1 MLFYY
6 LKQQTNVNS
15 KKEKK
20 IDVKYRRNDIDRRAF
35 EKFSKSI
42 IDDRKKRASEGLAV
56 IYEDADK
63 WGLLSKVFPPTQL
76 STFSLCSI
84 ALLPHDALQRR
95 MHRKLARSL
104 KCFYRHVLSRMNHY
118 EYATVSILLA
128 FRDYRRASLMHMR
141 EARIFIQ
148 TFPSQ

>member
-1 MLFYY
+1 MRAPLEGVPSDPQVFLF
-6 LKQQTNVNS
+6 VP
-15 KKEKK
+15 
-20 IDVKYRRNDIDRRAF
+20 
-35 EKFSKSI
+35 
-42 IDDRKKRASEGLAV
+42 
-56 IYEDADK
+56 
-63 WGLLSKVFPPTQL
+63 LLFFLTMRI
-76 STFSLCSI
+76 T
-84 ALLPHDALQRR
+84 LQRR

-148 TFPSQ
+148 TYPP